1 MLHSLCVSE
10 PFAALPPLRIAELY
24 IAFAMPINA
33 HLCPCLSKQ
42 SARYYAVAN
51 PCFTS
56 PLPRDLCFTLPLPR
70 QSRPRRAAHSPRVA
84 YPSLSI
90 AKHSIPCRRE
100 ARLFFA
106 FARHIKSLQCRC
118 HELHTKA
125 FAYPALPDQAFASL
139 RSSKSCP
146 RYTQQSKPL
155 PNIAINAAAIR
166 ARHGAT
172 PPLRLMASHGVS
184 LRCPAI
190 PLLGWA
196 FHSNS
201 PRRPCRQSQS
211 QPCCAIALLCRSRPL
226 PAPPSHLIEHFV
238 GEPSLSGI
246 PPLADASEPSVVQP
260 LHNSGKMCLLV

>member
-1 MLHSLCVSE
+1 MPPRSQTVLCLCEAHQISTVPLPRIAYQSLCV
-10 PFAALPPLRIAELY
+10 PRIALP
-24 IAFAMPINA
+24 
-33 HLCPCLSKQ
+33 S
-42 SARYYAVAN
+42 
-51 PCFTS
+51 
-56 PLPRDLCFTLPLPR
+56 LCFATQL
-70 QSRPRRAAHSPRVA
+70 QVM
-84 YPSLSI
+84 PSLHT
-90 AKHSIPCRRE
+90 AVEALAEHSY
-100 ARLFFA
+100 
-106 FARHIKSLQCRC
+106 QCRC
-118 HELHTKA
+118 HQSSSWRH
-125 FAYPALPDQAFASL
+125 PA
-139 RSSKSCP
+139 
-146 RYTQQSKPL
+146 
-155 PNIAINAAAIR
+155 I
-166 ARHGAT
+166 
-172 PPLRLMASHGVS
+172 ASHGVS

>member
-24 IAFAMPINA
+24 IAFAVPISA
-33 HLCPCLSKQ
+33 HLCLCLSEQ
-42 SARYYAVAN
+42 SVRYYAVAN
-51 PCFTS
+51 PYFAS
-56 PLPRDLCFTLPLPR
+56 PLPCPPR
-70 QSRPRRAAHSPRVA
+70 PSVHILRVA
-84 YPSLSI
+84 YPCLAAAFPLVAHRCLAAANIASHAAAKPAYSLPLRSTSNLYSAVATHCIQSLCVPSI
-90 AKHSIPCRRE
+90 ARPSLCFATQLQVMPSLHTAVE
-100 ARLFFA
+100 A
-106 FARHIKSLQCRC
+106 FAEHSDQCRC
-118 HELHTKA
+118 HQSSSWRH
-125 FAYPALPDQAFASL
+125 PA
-139 RSSKSCP
+139 
-146 RYTQQSKPL
+146 
-155 PNIAINAAAIR
+155 I
-166 ARHGAT
+166 
-172 PPLRLMASHGVS
+172 ASHGVS

>member
-1 MLHSLCVSE
+1 MGLFCLLHSLCVSE

-118 HELHTKA
+118 HTLH
-125 FAYPALPDQAFASL
+125 
-139 RSSKSCP
+139 
-146 RYTQQSKPL
+146 SKPL
-155 PNIAINAAAIR
+155 
-166 ARHGAT
+166 HT
-172 PPLRLMASHGVS
+172 QH
-184 LRCPAI
+184 CTTK
-190 PLLGWA
+190 PLLRYA
-196 FHSNS
+196 APSHAIATHSS
-201 PRRPCRQSQS
+201 RSPCRT
-211 QPCCAIALLCRSRPL
+211 
-226 PAPPSHLIEHFV
+226 
-238 GEPSLSGI
+238 
-246 PPLADASEPSVVQP
+246 
-260 LHNSGKMCLLV
+260 